1 MNAKD
6 FRSVLLFLYNRWTKE
21 EAAKVY
27 NTREDG
33 TQVDWRFSLGEHI
46 YQKWVYGCEHH
57 HGSLDCIAWFL
68 TELDN
73 TNLQK
78 LIDYSIEYYK

>member
-6 FRSVLLFLYNRWTKE
+6 FRSVLLFLYNRWTE
-21 EAAKVY
+21 AEAAKIY

-33 TQVDWRFSLGEHI
+33 TQVDWRFSLGAHI
-46 YQKWVYGCEHH
+46 WEKWVYGCKYH

-78 LIDYSIEYYK
+78 LID

>member
-21 EAAKVY
+21 EAANIY

-46 YQKWVYGCEHH
+46 WQKWVYGCDYH

-73 TNLQK
+73 ENLQK

>member
-33 TQVDWRFSLGEHI
+33 TEVDWRFSLGEHI
-46 YQKWVYGCEHH
+46 
-57 HGSLDCIAWFL
+57 
-68 TELDN
+68 
-73 TNLQK
+73 
-78 LIDYSIEYYK
+78 